1 MKTPYEIK
9 KGLECCAQSEP
20 CVDCVYDRR
29 DFPMCVRR
37 MAEDA
42 LAYILQIEAA
52 HRTEYCEDAD
62 YDCKMLGDARKRI
75 QQLENHIGELTEKV
89 AQLEAA
95 QQKWISVEDRLPE
108 PNTTVLLIAH
118 GWESQLVY
126 IGKLEKVESEK
137 SWLTGL
143 VSKASEWT
151 VYGFSYLK
159 EPIVTHWMP
168 IPSTEGLE

>member
-1 MKTPYEIK
+1 MIITAKRAAEICREWYVAFSR
-9 KGLECCAQSEP
+9 KGKAREKCVLELL
-20 CVDCVYDRR
+20 
-29 DFPMCVRR
+29 
-37 MAEDA
+37 DA
-42 LAYILQIEAA
+42 ADTIEA
-52 HRTEYCEDAD
+52 
-62 YDCKMLGDARKRI
+62 
-75 QQLENHIGELTEKV
+75 
-89 AQLEAA
+89 LEAA
-95 QQKWISVEDRLPE
+95 QPKWISVDEQLPE

-151 VYGFSYLK
+151 VYDFSSLK

-168 IPSTEGLE
+168 LPEAPKEDVKK

>member
-1 MKTPYEIK
+1 MIITAKRAAEICREWYVAFRYMGNGEEK
-9 KGLECCAQSEP
+9 CVLELL
-20 CVDCVYDRR
+20 
-29 DFPMCVRR
+29 
-37 MAEDA
+37 DA
-42 LAYILQIEAA
+42 ADTIEA
-52 HRTEYCEDAD
+52 
-62 YDCKMLGDARKRI
+62 
-75 QQLENHIGELTEKV
+75 
-89 AQLEAA
+89 LEAA
-95 QQKWISVEDRLPE
+95 QPKWISVEERLPE

-168 IPSTEGLE
+168 LTSMPEPPEEEA